1 MFNYYIKKNGELDS
15 PFTAGGQNGHFFF
28 EHKNVLIMPGLI

>member
-15 PFTAGGQNGHFFF
+15 PFTAGGQNGHFFLSI
-28 EHKNVLIMPGLI
+28 KMY